1 MSTPPLKA
9 IRIWA
14 HLTGVPLDLRY
25 NHGLSLVAGLVG
37 EPKETN
43 DFTSNLVSLTISHVK
58 VEVDLTKPLPS
69 VVEFERQSGE
79 VVEVQVTYPWT
90 PPTCS
95 HCHELGHIIRN
106 CLHYTP
112 PPPPPP
118 PQQNPPFASSSKTPR
133 PSPAKTNLPL
143 ENSPAKAH
151 VQLSVAS
158 FQPLPSSASTP
169 DPPPRPSLKRS
180 RSSPTLS
187 PQNPSQTPNPNT
199 FFQKNLEPIKLPPFH
214 QNPPDL
220 SSSPNCSTK
229 LLSLDPQAMSEDP
242 PTSS

>member
-1 MSTPPLKA
+1 MWGKGKKLEIHNNPLNRSTLVRIPSDYMRQKILEKCIWYVGDSMFHTAQWTSEHSMSTPPLKA

-37 EPKETN
+37 EPKETD
-43 DFTSNLVSLTISHVK
+43 DFTRNLVSLTISHVK

-79 VVEVQVTYPWT
+79 
-90 PPTCS
+90 
-95 HCHELGHIIRN
+95 
-106 CLHYTP
+106 
-112 PPPPPP
+112 
-118 PQQNPPFASSSKTPR
+118 FAVL
-133 PSPAKTNLPL
+133 ANLPL

-187 PQNPSQTPNPNT
+187 PQILLKLQIQTLSFKKTLNLLNSHLFTKIPLTYHLHPTAPPSFCP
-199 FFQKNLEPIKLPPFH
+199 LILKL
-214 QNPPDL
+214 
-220 SSSPNCSTK
+220 
-229 LLSLDPQAMSEDP
+229 
-242 PTSS
+242 